1 MEMAAFGI
9 TDAGRI
15 KKINQDAIFYEC
27 RPNGC
32 GIFAVADGVG
42 GLERGEVASAM
53 ATASVRD
60 WWQKQGNPIRQEEA
74 IDQLSRLTFE
84 TNQAI
89 LAFGQRESIRC
100 ATTLTL
106 MYIGQGSY
114 TVAHAG
120 DSRAY
125 LYEGRIL
132 RQLTTDHA
140 KEVEQ
145 RNLLTNGVGYQRKFR
160 CDCPCGPVQRGQLFL
175 LCSDGI
181 YKRNDVAALEQMMAT
196 HENNLQQLCNVLVE
210 SAKQKG
216 ESDNITAIA
225 VQIS

>member
-1 MEMAAFGI
+1 MEMAAYGI
-9 TDAGRI
+9 TDTGRR
-15 KKINQDAIFYEC
+15 KKINQDAIFYEI
-27 RPNGC
+27 RPNRC

-53 ATASVRD
+53 AVAGVRN
-60 WWQKQGNPIRQEEA
+60 WWQKQNNPVSQAEA
-74 IDQLSRLTFE
+74 IDQLSRLMFE
-84 TNQAI
+84 NNQAI
-89 LAFGQRESIRC
+89 LSFGQRENIRC

-106 MYIGQGSY
+106 LYIGQGSY
-114 TVAHAG
+114 TIAHAG

-125 LYEGRIL
+125 LYEDRSF

-140 KEVEQ
+140 AVVEQ
-145 RNLLTNGVGYQRKFR
+145 RNLLTNGVGYQSKFR

-181 YKRNDVAALEQMMAT
+181 YKRNDPAALEQMMAA
-196 HENNLQQLCNVLVE
+196 HGNNLQQLCNVLVE